1 MNEPAPVRCD
11 VLVVGAGPAGSACA
25 QWLARHGV
33 DALLADQHDFPRDKT
48 CGDGLIPDAHAALRR
63 LGVHNEVMDLA
74 LRVGDVR
81 CVAPS
86 GRHVDVPGTLAVLPR
101 RELDHVLVRAAQRAG
116 ARLLTP
122 WRFEAPLRGADGR
135 VEGARLR
142 AFGGTASSEGM
153 RGNSRLSVGDLQAR
167 AAGARPAASAD
178 EKPAGTPSAEHTAA
192 GPARP
197 AHPTRPA
204 LEIRARHVVLATGAT
219 AQALVAAGLCE
230 RRAPS
235 AMGLRGYI
243 RHSGLEPA
251 LQGLRERL
259 EVYWHRRLK
268 PGYGWIFPCPDG
280 VYNIGVGLID
290 SHRAR
295 PDGRAATL
303 QRNLREVFDD
313 FTRLHV
319 PARTLVEG
327 GTWIGELKG
336 APLRSSLLGARCAAP
351 GILVT
356 GEAAGSTYSFTGE
369 GIGKAMETGLLA
381 AQALL
386 DARATGADDSALQ
399 ADYLARLAP
408 LKPRF
413 DLYERGNTVNHHPW
427 LTELLVRRAA
437 ASPAIRRRMADLLQE
452 RATPAQ
458 LITWRGMVKL
468 LTS

>member
-1 MNEPAPVRCD
+1 MQTADDCCD

-25 QWLARHGV
+25 QWLAKHGV
-33 DALLADQHDFPRDKT
+33 DVLLADQHDFPRDKT

-63 LGVHNEVMDLA
+63 LGVHDEVMDLA
-74 LRVGDVR
+74 QRVADVR

-101 RELDHVLVRAAQRAG
+101 RELDHLLVRAAQRAG

-122 WRFEAPLRGADGR
+122 WRFEAPMRAADGR

-142 AFGGTASSEGM
+142 AFGVAAAGDGPAGAAGGAAATA
-153 RGNSRLSVGDLQAR
+153 NPPQAAR
-167 AAGARPAASAD
+167 AAR
-178 EKPAGTPSAEHTAA
+178 EV
-192 GPARP
+192 
-197 AHPTRPA
+197 
-204 LEIRARHVVLATGAT
+204 RARHVVLATGAT
-219 AQALVAAGLCE
+219 PQALVAAGLCE

-243 RHSGLEPA
+243 RHDGLEPA
-251 LQGLRERL
+251 LHGLRGRL
-259 EVYWHRRLK
+259 EVFWHRRLK
-268 PGYGWIFPCPDG
+268 PGYGWIFPCPGG

-295 PDGRAATL
+295 PDGRAAAL

-313 FTRLHV
+313 FTRLHA
-319 PARTLVEG
+319 PARALVEG
-327 GTWIGELKG
+327 GTWVGELKG
-336 APLRSSLLGARCAAP
+336 APLRSSLQGARCAAP

-381 AQALL
+381 AEALL
-386 DARATGADDSALQ
+386 DARATGADDAALK
-399 ADYLARLAP
+399 AGYLARLARLQP
-408 LKPRF
+408 KF
-413 DLYERGNTVNHHPW
+413 ELYERGNLVNHHPW

-437 ASPAIRRRMADLLQE
+437 ARPGIRRRMADLLEE

-458 LITWRGMVKL
+458 LVTLRGMVKL
-468 LTS
+468 FTG

>member
-1 MNEPAPVRCD
+1 MHHADDRCE
-11 VLVVGAGPAGSACA
+11 VLVVGAGTAGSACA

-33 DALLADQHDFPRDKT
+33 DVLLADQHDFPRDKT

-63 LGVHNEVMDLA
+63 LGVHDEVMDLA
-74 LRVGDVR
+74 LRVADVR

-86 GRHVDVPGTLAVLPR
+86 GRHVDVPGMLAVLPR

-122 WRFEAPLRGADGR
+122 WRFEAPLRAADGR

-142 AFGGTASSEGM
+142 AFGPAAA
-153 RGNSRLSVGDLQAR
+153 GDR
-167 AAGARPAASAD
+167 SAAGA
-178 EKPAGTPSAEHTAA
+178 EGAGTTANPPQA
-192 GPARP
+192 ARGS
-197 AHPTRPA
+197 R
-204 LEIRARHVVLATGAT
+204 EVRARHVVLATGAT
-219 AQALVAAGLCE
+219 PQALVAAGLCE

-243 RHSGLEPA
+243 RHGGLEPA
-251 LQGLRERL
+251 LHGLRGRL
-259 EVYWHRRLK
+259 EVFWHRRLK
-268 PGYGWIFPCPDG
+268 PGYGWIFPCPGG

-295 PDGRAATL
+295 PDGHAVAL

-313 FTRLHV
+313 FTRLHA
-319 PARTLVEG
+319 PARALVEG
-327 GTWIGELKG
+327 GAWVGELKG
-336 APLRSSLLGARCAAP
+336 APLRSSLQGARCAAP

-381 AQALL
+381 AETLL
-386 DARATGADDSALQ
+386 DARATGADDAALQ
-399 ADYLARLAP
+399 AGYLARLARLQP
-408 LKPRF
+408 KF
-413 DLYERGNTVNHHPW
+413 ELYERGNLVNHHPW

-437 ASPAIRRRMADLLQE
+437 ARPGIRRRMADLLEE

-458 LITWRGMVKL
+458 LVTLRGMVKL
-468 LTS
+468 FTG

>member
-1 MNEPAPVRCD
+1 MPSADESCD

-33 DALLADQHDFPRDKT
+33 DVLLADQHDFPRDKT

-63 LGVHNEVMDLA
+63 LGVHDEVMDLA
-74 LRVGDVR
+74 QRVADVR

-101 RELDHVLVRAAQRAG
+101 RELDHLLVRAAQRAG

-122 WRFEAPLRGADGR
+122 WRFEAPLRAADGR

-142 AFGGTASSEGM
+142 AFGAAAADDGPAGAAGGAAATA
-153 RGNSRLSVGDLQAR
+153 NPPQAAR
-167 AAGARPAASAD
+167 AAR
-178 EKPAGTPSAEHTAA
+178 EV
-192 GPARP
+192 
-197 AHPTRPA
+197 
-204 LEIRARHVVLATGAT
+204 RARHVVLATGAT
-219 AQALVAAGLCE
+219 PQALVAAGLCE

-243 RHSGLEPA
+243 RHGGLEPA
-251 LQGLRERL
+251 LHGLRGRL
-259 EVYWHRRLK
+259 EVFWHRRLK
-268 PGYGWIFPCPDG
+268 PGYGWIFPCPGG

-295 PDGRAATL
+295 PDGRAAAL

-313 FTRLHV
+313 FTRLHA
-319 PARTLVEG
+319 PARALVEG
-327 GTWIGELKG
+327 GTWVGELKG
-336 APLRSSLLGARCAAP
+336 APLRSSLQGARCAAP

-381 AQALL
+381 AEALL
-386 DARATGADDSALQ
+386 DARVTGADDAALQ
-399 ADYLARLAP
+399 AGYLARLARLQP
-408 LKPRF
+408 KF
-413 DLYERGNTVNHHPW
+413 ELYERGNLVNHHPW

-437 ASPAIRRRMADLLQE
+437 ARPGIRRRMADLLEE

-458 LITWRGMVKL
+458 LITLRGMVKL
-468 LTS
+468 FTG